1 MADRFPL
8 IVDSSAQQLQELAVG
23 DNLNLASSGLINA
36 DNIQTSGLSVGVMTA
51 TSFIGDGS
59 QLTNLPAAGSSTELT
74 ASGTLAD
81 GDTTIV
87 NADGTVS
94 AVSLEATGWIAT
106 LGGTGDDR
114 GRGIA
119 VDSSGNVYVAG
130 QSDSTSNGFY
140 DILITKYNTSGTI
153 QWQRTLGG
161 TNGDIG
167 YEIAVDSSGN
177 VYVAG
182 ESNGTGAGGMEAL
195 IVKYNAS
202 GTIQWQRTLGG
213 TDTEFGRGIAFD
225 SSGNVYVA
233 GSTRSTGA
241 GTYDFLIAKYN
252 TSGTIQW
259 QRTLGGTDRD
269 EGQGIAVDSSG
280 NVYVTGRCQSAG
292 AGSIDVLIAKY
303 NTSGAIQWQRTLGGT
318 DIDFSLAIAVDSSD
332 NVYVTGYTDVAGLGQ
347 EFLIAKYNS
356 SGTIQWQRTL
366 GGTGSDIGYG
376 IAVDSSGDVY
386 AVGQT
391 TSAGA
396 GNYDIL
402 IAKYNASGTIQWQ
415 RTLGGTNR
423 EEGKGIAV
431 DNSGNVYVTGLTE
444 SAGAGSYDLLI
455 AKLPD
460 DGSGTGTYGDLTYA
474 TSSLTDSASSLT
486 SQGSSLTNSTSS
498 LTSSTSSL
506 TDSATSLTSA
516 TTTVGSTNL
525 TSENY
530 IGISDG
536 AYTNGQTATIQLIGS
551 VDDAQSGLTPGQK
564 YYVQGDGTL
573 STTAGSPS
581 VLAGKAISSTKLAIK
596 G

>member
-1 MADRFPL
+1 MAIKISGNTVID
-8 IVDSSAQQLQELAVG
+8 DSR
-23 DNLNLASSGLINA
+23 NITSSGTMSANA
-36 DNIQTSGLSVGVMTA
+36 Y
-51 TSFIGDGS
+51 IGDGS
-59 QLTNLPAAGSSTELT
+59 QLTNLPGGGNVLTAT

-87 NADGTVS
+87 NTDGTVS
-94 AVSLEATGWIAT
+94 AVSLETLGWIET

-140 DILITKYNTSGTI
+140 DILITKYNTSGAI

-161 TNGDIG
+161 TADDIG

-182 ESNGTGAGGMEAL
+182 QSNGTGAGGMDVL
-195 IVKYNAS
+195 IAKYNAS

-213 TDTEFGRGIAFD
+213 TDTEFGRSIAVD
-225 SSGNVYVA
+225 SSGNVYVL

-252 TSGTIQW
+252 TSGAIQW

-292 AGSIDVLIAKY
+292 AGSIDFLIAKY
-303 NTSGAIQWQRTLGGT
+303 NASGTIQWQRTLGGT
-318 DIDFSLAIAVDSSD
+318 DIDFSLAIAVDSSG
-332 NVYVTGYTDVAGLGQ
+332 NVYVTGYTSVGGLGQ
-347 EFLIAKYNS
+347 EFLITKYNT

-366 GGTGSDIGYG
+366 SGTGDDQGYG
-376 IAVDSSGDVY
+376 VAVDSSGDVY
-386 AVGQT
+386 VVGQT

-396 GNYDIL
+396 GNFDIL

-415 RTLGGTNR
+415 RILGGTDR

-444 SAGAGSYDLLI
+444 SAGSGSYDLLI

-474 TSSLTDSASSLT
+474 TLSLTDSA
-486 SQGSSLTNSTSS
+486 SS

-506 TDSATSLTSA
+506 TDSASSLTSSTSSLTDSASSLTSA
-516 TTTVGSTNL
+516 TTIVGSTNL

-536 AYTNGQTATIQLIGS
+536 AYTNGQSATIQLAGS
-551 VDDAQSGLTPGQK
+551 VDDAQSGLTPGSK
-564 YYVQGDGTL
+564 YYVQNNGTL
-573 STTAGSPS
+573 STSADSPS
-581 VLAGKAISSTKLAIK
+581 VFAGTAVATTKLIVK
-596 G
+596 N